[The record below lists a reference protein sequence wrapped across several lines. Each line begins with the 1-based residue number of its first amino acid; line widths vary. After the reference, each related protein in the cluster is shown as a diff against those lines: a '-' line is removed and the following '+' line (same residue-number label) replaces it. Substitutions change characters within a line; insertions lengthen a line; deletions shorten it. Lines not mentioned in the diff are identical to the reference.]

1 MKFITKSLI
10 MMLGIIGLSSALHA
24 QSVSASATVSATI
37 VTPISITK
45 TTDMNFGNVSVA
57 GSAGTVILSTAGAR
71 TTTGGCSLS
80 TANPGTVTAAAFTVN
95 GTGTYTYAITLP
107 STATTIVNGGNN
119 MTVDTYVSNP
129 SGTGALTAG
138 TQTLL
143 VGGTLHVSATQ
154 ATGLYTLASGL
165 SVTVSY
171 N

>member
-1 MKFITKSLI
+1 MKSIFKSFILV
-10 MMLGIIGLSSALHA
+10 LAFAGFASALKA
-24 QSVSASATVSATI
+24 QSVSATATVSATI

-45 TTDMNFGNVSVA
+45 VTDMNFGNVAVA
-57 GSAGTVILSTAGAR
+57 GSAGTVVLSPASGR
-71 TTTGGCSLS
+71 TVTGGCSLS
-80 TANPGTVTAAAFTVN
+80 TANPGTVTAASFTVA

-107 STATTIVNGGNN
+107 STAISIANGANT
-119 MTVDTYVSNP
+119 MSVDTYVSNP

-138 TQTLL
+138 TQTLN

-154 ATGLYTLASGL
+154 ATGVYTLSNGL